1 MKLKMK
7 WLILILAGLMIGTV
21 TNPST
26 SYSKEVEKVRPAKE
40 FYLKDLQ
47 SKKVSLSDFRGKVVL
62 LNFFATWCPPC
73 RQEIPELAKIYQQNK
88 KRGLVILGISLDT
101 DGVPFILNSFVK
113 RMKIP
118 YPILIGT
125 GEVAEDYQ
133 VFGIPTTFLID
144 KEGKIVKRFEGVVS
158 PIHFENALKDL
169 LEKKS

>member
-1 MKLKMK
+1 
-7 WLILILAGLMIGTV
+7 
-21 TNPST
+21 
-26 SYSKEVEKVRPAKE
+26 
-40 FYLKDLQ
+40 
-47 SKKVSLSDFRGKVVL
+47 
-62 LNFFATWCPPC
+62 
-73 RQEIPELAKIYQQNK
+73 
-88 KRGLVILGISLDT
+88 VILGISLDT

-158 PIHFENALKDL
+158 PIHFENALKNI
-169 LEKKS
+169 LETKS